1 MDDMYL
7 PDEVSSDEDPIFD
20 KKEIETAG
28 NGPQMAPNH
37 PSGLAVSGY
46 VRIAF
51 DRFVTL
57 VASHSFLD
65 VVERNKNED
74 VVISTNLLTDLA
86 NAKRTIPSTK
96 NLAMVLLGLLLGI
109 LLGYILFKS

>member
-20 KKEIETAG
+20 KKEIETA
-28 NGPQMAPNH
+28 PQAAPNH

-96 NLAMVLLGLLLGI
+96 NSAMVLLGLLLGV
-109 LLGYILFKS
+109 LLGYILFKT